1 MTYPARLAEE
11 KGWRLAG
18 INGGGPLVLSWNVLP
33 RELLPLIPPPRYV
46 SAMTPL
52 ADLVSH
58 LDRDLR
64 VAEIPDYPGA
74 VNGLQLA
81 NQGEIRRIVA
91 AVDASLPV
99 IEAAAAGGPGLLLV
113 HHGMFWQ
120 GVQPVTG
127 AFYRK
132 LKVAMDAGLAVYSAH
147 LPLDIHS
154 EWGNNILLAQS
165 IGLIDPQPF
174 FEWKG
179 IHLGLRGGWRGSR
192 AELTDALE
200 KAVGGRVHV
209 CPGGPENVS
218 SIGLVTGGAG
228 SEVAKAAAAGVDTFI
243 SGEGPHWSH
252 PLALELGVNLL
263 LGGHYATE
271 TFGVRALAAVLG
283 TRFGVPWSFIDQ
295 PSGL

>member
-1 MTYPARLAEE
+1 M
-11 KGWRLAG
+11 
-18 INGGGPLVLSWNVLP
+18 
-33 RELLPLIPPPRYV
+33 
-46 SAMTPL
+46 
-52 ADLVSH
+52 ADLVSF
-58 LDRDLR
+58 LDRELR
-64 VAEIPDYPGA
+64 IAEIPDYPGA

-81 NQGEIRRIVA
+81 NDGEVRRIVA

-99 IEAAAAGGPGLLLV
+99 IEAAAAGGPGLLIV

-120 GVQPVTG
+120 GAQPVTG
-127 AFYRK
+127 PFYRK
-132 LKVAMDAGLAVYSAH
+132 LKTAMDAGLAVYSAH
-147 LPLDIHS
+147 LPLDVHPG
-154 EWGNNILLAQS
+154 WGNNILLAKA
-165 IGLIDPQPF
+165 IGMLDPQPF

-179 IHLGLRGGWRGSR
+179 IHLGLRGGWRGTR
-192 AELTDALE
+192 AELIKALGD
-200 KAVGGRVHV
+200 AVGGRVHV
-209 CPGGPENVS
+209 CPGGPENIS

-271 TFGVRALAAVLG
+271 TFGVHALAAALG
-283 TRFGVPWSFIDQ
+283 EKSGLPWSFIDQ